1 MSDLGKLMVQLG
13 KVFPED
19 KSLSPIEVSNVLNTF
34 FEKRG
39 LAISTRY
46 MRKYELTHELIS
58 RIRSSFTDFKQDIK
72 SLTGYKSDRLV
83 RNKYFEMVYAIL
95 NHYHFGIAGK
105 SGKLKKI
112 SEEEYAVIF
121 DIDRKTLK
129 RNLKVVDFYNHE
141 RYKFLNNLEQI
152 FYKIEE
158 GIFDN

>member
-1 MSDLGKLMVQLG
+1 MVQLG
-13 KVFPED
+13 KVFPENQ
-19 KSLSPIEVSNVLNTF
+19 SLSPIEVSNILSDF

-39 LAISTRY
+39 LAISIKY
-46 MRKYELTHELIS
+46 MRKLELTHELIS
-58 RIRSSFTDFKQDIK
+58 RIRSSFTAFKQDIK
-72 SLTGYKSDRLV
+72 SLTGFKSDRLV

-121 DIDRKTLK
+121 DINRKTLK
-129 RNLKVVDFYNHE
+129 RNQEVVDFYNRE
-141 RYKFLNNLEQI
+141 RYKIFNNLEQI

-158 GIFDN
+158 SIFDY

>member
-1 MSDLGKLMVQLG
+1 MMQLE
-13 KVFPED
+13 KCYPED
-19 KSLSPIEVSNVLNTF
+19 KSLSPIEMRNLFEDF
-34 FEKRG
+34 FAKRG
-39 LAISTRY
+39 LKLKVEFLREN
-46 MRKYELTHELIS
+46 ELTQELIS

-141 RYKFLNNLEQI
+141 RYKILNNLEQI

>member
-1 MSDLGKLMVQLG
+1 MVQLG
-13 KVFPED
+13 KVFPENQ
-19 KSLSPIEVSNVLNTF
+19 SLSPIEVSNVLSDF

-39 LAISTRY
+39 LAISIKY
-46 MRKYELTHELIS
+46 MRKFELTHELIS
-58 RIRSSFTDFKQDIK
+58 RIRSLFADFKQDIK
-72 SLTGYKSDRLV
+72 SLTGFKSDRLV

-121 DIDRKTLK
+121 DINRKTLK
-129 RNLKVVDFYNHE
+129 RNQEVVDFYNRE
-141 RYKFLNNLEQI
+141 RYKIFNNLEQI

-158 GIFDN
+158 SIFDY

>member
-1 MSDLGKLMVQLG
+1 MSDQEELMVQLG
-13 KVFPED
+13 KVFPENQ
-19 KSLSPIEVSNVLNTF
+19 SLSPIEVSNILSDF

-39 LAISTRY
+39 LAISIKY
-46 MRKYELTHELIS
+46 MRKLELTHELIS

-72 SLTGYKSDRLV
+72 SLTGFKSDRLV

-121 DIDRKTLK
+121 DINRKTLK
-129 RNLKVVDFYNHE
+129 RNQEVVDFYNRE
-141 RYKFLNNLEQI
+141 RYKIFNNLEQI
-152 FYKIEE
+152 FYTIEE
-158 GIFDN
+158 SIFDY